1 MSGGSS
7 RRQPMVDGATMVLA
21 IGAFLAGAVI
31 GGSGPLFVVSVIVT
45 LVAGPTWGGIVV
57 LVAIALGAVAAAGVL
72 LGLVLG
78 YRSYGGTAV
87 VVACAALMAGILAG
101 SWYGGSVRLAGWA
114 DAHATPQPTRTW
126 SMPPMPTRLEAH
138 ADVTLRLDIG
148 PDFAPNPTTAGPE
161 GTFGHWCQSGPDT
174 TQLADVSAMDVA
186 RLGSATIWAD
196 LKLTNPSPIDL
207 GSAITFPRLNLQV
220 RYDGGQ
226 RTYEYAG
233 PVRVVA
239 SDTGTGRAV
248 FDALAGQPAPP
259 GYPAIVS
266 GELTWTCRAWTPG

>member
-1 MSGGSS
+1 MSGGIS
-7 RRQPMVDGATMVLA
+7 RRQPMVDGETVVLA
-21 IGAFLAGAVI
+21 IGAFLSGAVI

-45 LVAGPTWGGIVV
+45 LVAGPTWGGIV
-57 LVAIALGAVAAAGVL
+57 LLAAIVLGAVATVGVL

-78 YRSYGGTAV
+78 HRSYGGTAV
-87 VVACAALMAGILAG
+87 VVACAALIAGILAG
-101 SWYGGSVRLAGWA
+101 SWYGGSARLAGWSHA
-114 DAHATPQPTRTW
+114 YATPQPTRTW
-126 SMPPMPTRLEAH
+126 SMPPVPRRLEAH
-138 ADVTLRLDIG
+138 ADLILRLDIG

-220 RYDGGQ
+220 RYDGGR

-239 SDTGTGRAV
+239 SDARSGRVV
-248 FDALAGQPAPP
+248 FDALAGNPAPP

-266 GELTWTCRAWTPG
+266 GELTWTCQAWTPD